1 LNTPSDTWLGR
12 IRSRTAP
19 RARPPSS
26 SLCPATERLQDEF
39 LAAMAMTRDDEDRS
53 NVLLDVWTQVSWL
66 GELGFEDADCHWK
79 WRELALI
86 GGVKPVS
93 A

>member
-1 LNTPSDTWLGR
+1 
-12 IRSRTAP
+12 
-19 RARPPSS
+19 
-26 SLCPATERLQDEF
+26 
-39 LAAMAMTRDDEDRS
+39 MAMTRDDEDPS